1 MKQTRKIL
9 ALLLAM
15 VMALGLMAPAFAVE
29 VPAEGNSFEGT
40 LVIIHVNDSHGR
52 DVAAAGSSIG
62 TAGIAQLVADY
73 EAAGA
78 EVLLMHAGDAT
89 QGTPLVNY
97 EQGAKAIEF
106 MNAAGY
112 DVMTLGNHEF
122 DWGTQNLKDITKD
135 IQFPIVSANTIDTA
149 TGKPMFEAHTIFETA
164 LGIKVGVFG
173 VTTPETATKAHPDKV
188 IGTSFLAGDD
198 MFAVAQKEVDALK
211 AAGCDLIVALGH
223 LGVSD
228 ESIGNRSYDLLAKVT
243 GIDLFIDGHSHTV
256 IENGEMVGDTLLV
269 STGEY
274 LNNAGVVTFKNGVLT
289 AGLISASDY
298 NKVDETVAALIND
311 YNAGLDE
318 KLVAAVIGKSEVV
331 LDGNRAPGV
340 RTQETNLGD
349 FAADAILWYARKDLG
364 EANVDAALTNGGGI
378 RDTIQAGD
386 VNMKHMITVFPFGN
400 TVATVSITGAA
411 LLDALEAATWSTP
424 DAIGAF
430 PQVAG
435 MSFTIDTSVEY
446 VNGEPYSTYFMPAN
460 PGSRIKNLMINGK
473 PVDLNKTYVIATN
486 DFTAA
491 GGDTYGPFVG
501 APLFNT
507 GLAME
512 DALIAYVA
520 EELGGVISA
529 AQYGAPAGRI
539 NIIPADV
546 KAGQWYTDAVYYVMD
561 EGMMLSTGGGKFDLT
576 GTVTRATVFEVLY
589 RLEGKPAVSGGSFAD
604 VAATDW
610 FAASAAWAKE
620 IGITTGTNVGYEG
633 NKAVTRQELAKIFA
647 DYLDF
652 KGFALPNANLSTYAD
667 HLTVAQWAWDG
678 MVKSVGVGIINGSN
692 NNLNPTATA
701 SRVELAQMLFNMSKA
716 ELTEKGPE
724 PEFPTIETTVET
736 VSKYGN
742 LELVL
747 DSDALYA
754 AGFAVGDML
763 EVHLNG
769 KGSFVVAPLCT
780 NYSDVDNG
788 AIVVRAQPGGK
799 VIVAIN
805 MGNFAGT
812 YDGEEIT
819 SVVFVLREAGA
830 YLEEYEIRNLT
841 RTNNR
846 ADYASDAVF
855 ANFRSVAQGGI
866 AAGVLYRASSPI
878 NEEIGRASFA
888 DKLSADAGIAT
899 FINLAD
905 NDESMAAH
913 LAADTFASPYYKGV
927 YEAGGVILLDMGVDF
942 KAADFK
948 AKLAT
953 GLTFLAEQKGPYLIH
968 CNEGKDRAGFTIAL
982 LQALMGATA
991 EEIGEDYMTTYTNFY
1006 GVEKGTTKYTKIME
1020 GNIMESLREI
1030 CKLNSGASLAGED
1043 LALGATN
1050 YLYDIGLTADQIA
1063 AIQTNL
1069 STAIAVPAAA

>member
-29 VPAEGNSFEGT
+29 VPAEGDNLEGT

-52 DVAAAGSSIG
+52 DDAAAGSSIG

-633 NKAVTRQELAKIFA
+633 NKAVTRQELAKIFS
-647 DYLDF
+647 DYLTY
-652 KGFALPNANLSTYAD
+652 KGYYLTAANLSSYAD
-667 HLTVAQWAWDG
+667 VAAVAAWAADG
-678 MVKSVGVGIINGSN
+678 MAKAVDAGIIKGSN
-692 NNLNPTATA
+692 NNLAPVATA
-701 SRVELAQMLFNMSKA
+701 SRVELAQMLYNMSEA
-716 ELTEKGPE
+716 ELSTEAPVVSKDSG
-724 PEFPTIETTVET
+724 TVDV

-742 LELVL
+742 LELTL
-747 DSDALYA
+747 KADDLYSTGLKA
-754 AGFAVGDML
+754 GDML
-763 EVHLNG
+763 TVTIDGTEYEM
-769 KGSFVVAPLCT
+769 PLCT

-788 AIVVRAQPGGK
+788 ANVIRAQKGGI
-799 VIVAIN
+799 VIIAIN
-805 MGNFAGT
+805 MGNFADT
-812 YDGEEIT
+812 YNVEAGAT
-819 SVVFVLREAGA
+819 VTFALKEAGA
-830 YLEEYEIRNLT
+830 YLDEYEIRNLT

-855 ANFRSVAQGGI
+855 ANFRSVAQGSI
-866 AAGVLYRASSPI
+866 AAGVLYRASSPV

>member
-15 VMALGLMAPAFAVE
+15 VMAFGLVAPALAVE
-29 VPAEGNSFEGT
+29 VPAEGDNLEGT

-228 ESIGNRSYDLLAKVT
+228 ESIGNRSYDLLEKVT

-256 IENGEMVGDTLLV
+256 IENGEMRGDTLLV

-274 LNNAGVVTFKNGVLT
+274 LNNAGVVTFKDGVLT

-298 NKVDETVAALIND
+298 DKVDETVAALIND

-460 PGSRIKNLMINGK
+460 PGSRIKNLTIGGE

-539 NIIPADV
+539 NIIPSDV
-546 KAGQWYTDAVYYVMD
+546 KAGQWYSDAVYYVMD
-561 EGMMLSTGGGKFDLT
+561 NGMMSSTGGADFNLT
-576 GTVTRATVFEVLY
+576 GTVTRATIFEVLY
-589 RLEGKPAVSGGSFAD
+589 RLEGKPAVSGASFAD

-620 IGITTGTNVGYEG
+620 IGITAGTDVGYEG
-633 NKAVTRQELAKIFA
+633 NKAVTRQELAKIFS
-647 DYLDF
+647 DYLTY
-652 KGFALPNANLSTYAD
+652 KGYYLTAANLSSYAD
-667 HLTVAQWAWDG
+667 VAAVAAWAAAG
-678 MVKSVGVGIINGSN
+678 MAKAVDAGIIKGSN
-692 NNLNPTATA
+692 NNLAPVATA
-701 SRVELAQMLFNMSKA
+701 SRVELAQMLYNMGEA
-716 ELTEKGPE
+716 ELSTEAPVVSKDSG
-724 PEFPTIETTVET
+724 TVDV

-742 LELVL
+742 LELTL
-747 DSDALYA
+747 KADDLYSTGLKA
-754 AGFAVGDML
+754 GDML
-763 EVHLNG
+763 TVTIDGTEYEM
-769 KGSFVVAPLCT
+769 PLCT

-788 AIVVRAQPGGK
+788 ANVIRAQKGGI
-799 VIVAIN
+799 VIIAIN
-805 MGNFAGT
+805 MGNFADT
-812 YDGEEIT
+812 YNVEAGAT
-819 SVVFVLREAGA
+819 VTFALKEAGA
-830 YLEEYEIRNLT
+830 YLDEYEIRNLT

-855 ANFRSVAQGGI
+855 ANFRSVAQGSI

-878 NEEIGRASFA
+878 NEEIGRASFV

-905 NDESMAAH
+905 NDESMDAH
-913 LAADTFASPYYKGV
+913 LAADTFASPYYKSV

-991 EEIGEDYMTTYTNFY
+991 EEIGEDYMVTYANFF

-1020 GNIMESLREI
+1020 GNIMESLRDI
-1030 CKLNSGASLAGED
+1030 AGLDAGASLAGVD
-1043 LALGATN
+1043 LVKAATD
-1050 YLYDIGLTADQIA
+1050 YLTGVGLTAEQIA

>member
-15 VMALGLMAPAFAVE
+15 VMAFGLMAPALAVE
-29 VPAEGNSFEGT
+29 VPAEGDNLEGT

-73 EAAGA
+73 KAAGA

-122 DWGTQNLKDITKD
+122 DWGTENLKEITKD
-135 IQFPIVSANTIDTA
+135 ANFPIVSANTIDAA
-149 TGKPMFEAHTIFETA
+149 TGKPMFEAHTIFETE

-173 VTTPETATKAHPDKV
+173 LTTPETATKAHPSKV
-188 IGTSFLAGDD
+188 VGTSFYAGDE
-198 MFAVAQKEVDALK
+198 MFAAAQKEVDALK

-228 ESIGNRSYDLLAKVT
+228 ESIGNRSTDLLAKVT

-256 IENGEMVGDTLLV
+256 FETGEMVGDTLLV

-274 LNNAGVVTFKNGVLT
+274 LKNAGVVTYQNGTLT
-289 AGLISASDY
+289 AGLISAADY
-298 NKVDETVAALIND
+298 DKVDETVNALVND
-311 YNAGLDE
+311 YNEGLDE
-318 KLVAAVIGKSEVV
+318 MLVSAVIGTSEVV

-364 EANVDAALTNGGGI
+364 AANVDAALTNGGGI
-378 RDTIQAGD
+378 RDTIAAGE

-400 TVATVSITGAA
+400 TVATVSVTGAE
-411 LLDALEAATWSTP
+411 LLDSLEAATWSTP

-435 MSFTIDTSVEY
+435 ISFTIDTSVEY
-446 VNGEPYSTYFMPAN
+446 VNGEPYATYFMPAN
-460 PGSRIKNLMINGK
+460 PGSRIKNLTIGGQ
-473 PVDLNKTYVIATN
+473 PVDLAKTYVIATN

-491 GGDTYGPFVG
+491 GGDTFGPFAT
-501 APLFNT
+501 APVFNT
-507 GLAME
+507 GLPLE

-539 NIIPADV
+539 KIIPSDV
-546 KAGQWYTDAVYYVMD
+546 KAGQWYTEAVYYVMD

-576 GTVTRATVFEVLY
+576 STVTRATVFEVLY
-589 RLEGKPAVSGGSFAD
+589 RLEGKPAVTGASFAD
-604 VAATDW
+604 VVATDW
-610 FAASAAWAKE
+610 FAASAAWAKSA
-620 IGITTGTNVGYEG
+620 GITAGTDVGYEG

-647 DYLDF
+647 DYLTY
-652 KGFALPNANLSTYAD
+652 KGYALAPADLSIYAD
-667 HLTVAQWAWDG
+667 VATVATWAADG
-678 MVKSVGVGIINGSN
+678 MGKAVGAGIIKGSN
-692 NNLNPTATA
+692 NNLAPAATA
-701 SRVELAQMLFNMSKA
+701 SRQELAQMLFNMSNA
-716 ELTEKGPE
+716 NLTEAADDTGL
-724 PEFPTIETTVET
+724 VAV

-742 LELVL
+742 LELTL
-747 DSDALYA
+747 KSDALYSTGLA
-754 AGFAVGDML
+754 AGDML
-763 EVHLNG
+763 TVTIDG
-769 KGSFVVAPLCT
+769 VSYDMPLCT

-788 AIVVRAQPGGK
+788 ANVVRAQRGGI
-799 VIVAIN
+799 VIIAIN
-805 MGNFAGT
+805 MGDFAST
-812 YDGEEIT
+812 YGVEAGAT
-819 SVVFVLREAGA
+819 VTFALKEAGA
-830 YLEEYEIRNLT
+830 YLDEYEIRNLS

-846 ADYASDAVF
+846 SDYASDVVF
-855 ANFRSVAQGGI
+855 ANFRSVAQGTI
-866 AAGVLYRASSPI
+866 ADGVLYRASSPI
-878 NEEIGRASFA
+878 NEEIGRASFVDA
-888 DKLSADAGIAT
+888 LSADAGIVT

-905 NDESMAAH
+905 NEESMAAH

-942 KAADFK
+942 KADDFK
-948 AKLAT
+948 AKLKT
-953 GLTFLAEQKGPYLIH
+953 GLTFMAGQEGPYLIH

-991 EEIGEDYMTTYTNFY
+991 EEIGEDYMVTYANFF
-1006 GVEKGTTKYTKIME
+1006 GVETGTTKYTKIME
-1020 GNIMESLREI
+1020 GNIMESLRDI
-1030 CKLNSGASLAGED
+1030 AGLASGASLTGVD
-1043 LALGATN
+1043 LVKAANDYLLG
-1050 YLYDIGLTADQIA
+1050 IGLTAEQVA
-1063 AIQTNL
+1063 QIQTNL
-1069 STAIAVPAAA
+1069 STPNAMDAAA

>member
-15 VMALGLMAPAFAVE
+15 VMAFGLMAPALAVE
-29 VPAEGNSFEGT
+29 VPAEGDNLEGT

-122 DWGTQNLKDITKD
+122 DWGTENLKEITKD
-135 IQFPIVSANTIDTA
+135 ANFPIVSANTIDAA
-149 TGKPMFEAHTIFETA
+149 TGEPMFEAHTIFETE

-173 VTTPETATKAHPDKV
+173 LTTPETATKAHPSKV
-188 IGTSFLAGDD
+188 VGTSFYAGDE
-198 MFAVAQKEVDALK
+198 MFAAAQKEVDALK

-228 ESIGNRSYDLLAKVT
+228 ESIGNRSTDLLAKVT

-256 IENGEMVGDTLLV
+256 FETGEMVGDTLLV

-274 LNNAGVVTFKNGVLT
+274 LKNAGVVTYQNGILT
-289 AGLISASDY
+289 AGLVSAADY
-298 NKVDETVAALIND
+298 DKVDETVNALIND
-311 YNAGLDE
+311 YNEGLDE
-318 KLVAAVIGKSEVV
+318 MLVSAVIGTSEVV

-364 EANVDAALTNGGGI
+364 AANVDAALTNGGGI
-378 RDTIQAGD
+378 RDTIAAGE
-386 VNMKHMITVFPFGN
+386 VNMKHMITVFPFSN
-400 TVATVSITGAA
+400 TVATVSVTGAE
-411 LLDALEAATWSTP
+411 LLDSLEAATWSTP

-446 VNGEPYSTYFMPAN
+446 VNGEPYATYFMPAN
-460 PGSRIKNLMINGK
+460 PGSRIKNLTIGGQ
-473 PVDLNKTYVIATN
+473 PVDLAKTYVIATN

-491 GGDTYGPFVG
+491 GGDTFGPFAT
-501 APLFNT
+501 APMFNT
-507 GLAME
+507 GLPLE
-512 DALIAYVA
+512 DALIAYVT

-539 NIIPADV
+539 KIIPSDV
-546 KAGQWYTDAVYYVMD
+546 KAGQWYTEAVYYVMD
-561 EGMMLSTGGGKFDLT
+561 EGMMLSTGGDKFDLT
-576 GTVTRATVFEVLY
+576 STVTRATVFEVLY
-589 RLEGKPAVSGGSFAD
+589 RLEGKPAVTGASFAD

-610 FAASAAWAKE
+610 FAASAAWAKSA
-620 IGITTGTNVGYEG
+620 GITAGTDVGYEG

-647 DYLDF
+647 DYLTY
-652 KGFALPNANLSTYAD
+652 KGYALAPANLSTYAD
-667 HLTVAQWAWDG
+667 VATVAAWATDG
-678 MVKSVGVGIINGSN
+678 MGKAVGTGIIKGSN
-692 NNLNPTATA
+692 NNLAPAANA
-701 SRVELAQMLFNMSKA
+701 SRQELAQMLFNMSNA
-716 ELTEKGPE
+716 NLTEAADDTGL
-724 PEFPTIETTVET
+724 VAV

-742 LELVL
+742 LELTL
-747 DSDALYA
+747 KSDALYSTGLA
-754 AGFAVGDML
+754 AGDML
-763 EVHLNG
+763 TVIIDG
-769 KGSFVVAPLCT
+769 VSYDMPLCT

-788 AIVVRAQPGGK
+788 ANVVRAQRGGI
-799 VIVAIN
+799 VIIAIN
-805 MGNFAGT
+805 MGDFAST
-812 YDGEEIT
+812 YGVEAGAT
-819 SVVFVLREAGA
+819 VTFALKEAGA
-830 YLEEYEIRNLT
+830 YLDEYEIRNLS

-846 ADYASDAVF
+846 SDYASDVVF
-855 ANFRSVAQGGI
+855 ANFRSVAQGTI
-866 AAGVLYRASSPI
+866 ADGVLYRASSPI
-878 NEEIGRASFA
+878 NEEIGRASFVDA
-888 DKLSADAGIAT
+888 LSADAGIVT

-905 NDESMAAH
+905 NEESMAAH
-913 LAADTFASPYYKGV
+913 LAADTFASPYYKGI

-942 KAADFK
+942 KADDFK
-948 AKLAT
+948 AKLKT
-953 GLTFLAEQKGPYLIH
+953 GLTFMAGQEGPYLIH

-991 EEIGEDYMTTYTNFY
+991 EEIGEDYMVTYANFF
-1006 GVEKGTTKYTKIME
+1006 GVETGTTKYTKIME
-1020 GNIMESLREI
+1020 GNIMESLRDI
-1030 CKLNSGASLAGED
+1030 AGLAPGASLTGVD
-1043 LALGATN
+1043 LVKAANDYLLG
-1050 YLYDIGLTADQIA
+1050 IGLTAEQVA
-1063 AIQTNL
+1063 QIQTNL
-1069 STAIAVPAAA
+1069 STPVAMDAVA